1 MVKHE
6 SDVDQRALLSSA
18 LPRNAHSRTE
28 SLLDLYCG
36 IGLWICGTAL
46 SSTQLALQGER
57 SQNQLLTKW
66 QDLVTPAVRE
76 LPGAALL
83 SGIAACATGYAISSG
98 YAYRRAPRLVAIIA
112 TLCVSVVMFESLW
125 NVLSVSSVERFLV
138 VLITMVNVGL
148 TGALGSR
155 RRQCLAAPKLRLDFE
170 M

>member
-1 MVKHE
+1 M
-6 SDVDQRALLSSA
+6 
-18 LPRNAHSRTE
+18 
-28 SLLDLYCG
+28 
-36 IGLWICGTAL
+36 
-46 SSTQLALQGER
+46 
-57 SQNQLLTKW
+57 
-66 QDLVTPAVRE
+66 
-76 LPGAALL
+76 
-83 SGIAACATGYAISSG
+83 
-98 YAYRRAPRLVAIIA
+98 VAIIA